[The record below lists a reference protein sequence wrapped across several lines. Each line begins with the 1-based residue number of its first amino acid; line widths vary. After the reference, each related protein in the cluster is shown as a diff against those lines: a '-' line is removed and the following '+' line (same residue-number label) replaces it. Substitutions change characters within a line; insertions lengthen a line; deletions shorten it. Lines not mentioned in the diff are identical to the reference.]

1 MGNKPHKLC
10 IYSPEPRNEVYCLR
24 LNFNTCIYR
33 NWSIWISWKVGAK
46 ALTAPPPAG
55 CLPCT
60 LCWTY
65 VSLSLCDRCQWRIR
79 LVSKSSIFRTLFPRL
94 WKFYT
99 VVYISWCRSVSALII
114 WFKNLAFI
122 VNETAKP
129 ETISTTSWSWRCLK
143 IYINSSILLHTTP
156 VYWVWVSVY
165 SCLYFV
171 AAFSLKRA
179 IGPDALNK
187 LKTCEFHF
195 KECRN
200 LGKREN

>member
-1 MGNKPHKLC
+1 MFLISIRHMIKKKP
-10 IYSPEPRNEVYCLR
+10 PRVSETKSRMTWFESREKCGQKPSQSLPLRGACL
-24 LNFNTCIYR
+24 
-33 NWSIWISWKVGAK
+33 V
-46 ALTAPPPAG
+46 
-55 CLPCT
+55 PCT
-60 LCWTY
+60 GHTSVCHSATGANEGY
-65 VSLSLCDRCQWRIR
+65 V
-79 LVSKSSIFRTLFPRL
+79 LVPKSAIFRTLFPRL
-94 WKFYT
+94 LKLYT
-99 VVYISWCRSVSALII
+99 IVYISYCRSVLRWSFDSRVSPLV
-114 WFKNLAFI
+114 K
-122 VNETAKP
+122 ETAKP
-129 ETISTTSWSWRCLK
+129 ETISTTSWSWRCLE

-187 LKTCEFHF
+187 LKTCEFHV